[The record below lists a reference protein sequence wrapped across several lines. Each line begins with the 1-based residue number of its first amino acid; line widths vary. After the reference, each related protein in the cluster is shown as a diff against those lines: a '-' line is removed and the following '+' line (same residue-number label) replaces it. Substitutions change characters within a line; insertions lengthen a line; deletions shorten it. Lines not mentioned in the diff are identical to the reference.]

1 MVPLVTASLPLDHD
15 TTALGEASLTQWIA
29 TTILPSE
36 STVVLTAGR
45 NSTGLPGEDTVLVW
59 SPSVVLNDILLSI
72 LNLLA
77 VILHLFCSIGW
88 SAMHVTVFPLRLSA
102 AVTVRLKFPAPLL
115 VLLNAGKE
123 SWA

>member
-45 NSTGLPGEDTVLVW
+45 NSTGLPGEDTVLLW
-59 SPSVVLNDILLSI
+59 SLAHIMQKCCFERHIVEHLKLTCSNIALILFNWVVCHARDSFPIE
-72 LNLLA
+72 
-77 VILHLFCSIGW
+77 VICGGDSQAKVPR
-88 SAMHVTVFPLRLSA
+88 ST
-102 AVTVRLKFPAPLL
+102 
-115 VLLNAGKE
+115 AGV
-123 SWA
+123 A